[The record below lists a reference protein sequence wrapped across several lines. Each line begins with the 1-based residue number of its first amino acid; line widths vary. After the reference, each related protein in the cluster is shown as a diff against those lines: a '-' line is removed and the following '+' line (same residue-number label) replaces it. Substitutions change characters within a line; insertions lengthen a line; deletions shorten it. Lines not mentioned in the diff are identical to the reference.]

1 MNEYAVDILRL
12 AGQGYCCTQIVL
24 QLALELQG
32 RENPGLIRAVSA
44 LCHGF
49 PNTDGACGA
58 LSGAACLLGL
68 YAGKGGPDEE
78 EHERLPLML
87 AELSEWFRGYSAQRS
102 IGIICSEIV
111 GDGKPDTTV
120 CGSLISD
127 CYGQAMTILVEN
139 GFDPTGSDAN

>member
-12 AGQGYCCTQIVL
+12 ASQGYCCAQIVL

-68 YAGKGGPDEE
+68 YAGKGGQDEE
-78 EHERLPLML
+78 EHERQPLML
-87 AELSEWFRGYSAQRS
+87 AELSEWFAGYTSQRS

-111 GDGKPDTTV
+111 GDGKPDTSI

-127 CYGQAMTILVEN
+127 CYRQAMTILVGN
-139 GFDPTGSDAN
+139 GFDPTDSDDN

>member
-1 MNEYAVDILRL
+1 MKEYDLDILRL

-24 QLALELQG
+24 RLALELQG
-32 RENPGLIRAVSA
+32 RENAGMIRAVSA

-58 LSGAACLLGL
+58 LSGAACLLGY
-68 YAGKGGPDEE
+68 YAGKGRPDEE
-78 EHERLPLML
+78 EDERLALML
-87 AELSEWFRGYSAQRS
+87 AELADWFAGYSASKFR
-102 IGIICSEIV
+102 GISCGELV
-111 GDGKPDTTV
+111 GDGKPDPTV

-139 GFDPTGSDAN
+139 GFDPQGGDEG